1 MEMLLDL
8 STMAHLTQYMI
19 YTDGQNL
26 QTVLGEELFTQ
37 VSPLMAAHGVP
48 EQALMIFKPWAVFLT
63 LNTPKPQSGK
73 FLDLMLYEIAQQQ
86 GKTVCGLETPE
97 AQIGVFEK
105 LSTEDQIILLRETVT
120 NYPSLQRLFE
130 QLITLYLERDL
141 AGIVALNEAMM
152 PTSPDAKR
160 ASEALLGHLLI
171 NRNLQMVERMIQQ
184 LQGGTTFVAVGALHL
199 PGQKGLL
206 QLLQDR
212 GYTVS
217 VVY

>member
-1 MEMLLDL
+1 
-8 STMAHLTQYMI
+8 
-19 YTDGQNL
+19 
-26 QTVLGEELFTQ
+26 
-37 VSPLMAAHGVP
+37 
-48 EQALMIFKPWAVFLT
+48 
-63 LNTPKPQSGK
+63 
-73 FLDLMLYEIAQQQ
+73 
-86 GKTVCGLETPE
+86 
-97 AQIGVFEK
+97 
-105 LSTEDQIILLRETVT
+105 
-120 NYPSLQRLFE
+120 
-130 QLITLYLERDL
+130 
-141 AGIVALNEAMM
+141 MM